1 MEFILIFISIIA
13 ILQSAFNIFSM
24 LYAWDSE
31 ENLEKNLA
39 PTTYEQPKFSFTIL
53 LPAWH
58 EENVIAQTIT
68 AISRINYPPT
78 LTQILVLLRPQDEGT
93 VAIAK
98 ETLNR
103 LNKFNIKI
111 ILVNDVIRNKPN
123 QLNAGL
129 QYATGDI
136 VTIFDAEDEPS
147 SEILNIMNTTYIR
160 KDVDIIQGG
169 VQLMDFNS
177 KWFSALNVLEYYFWF
192 KSSLMLFCKSNIMPF
207 GGNTIFIKRYILMQ
221 NNGWDESCLTED
233 CELGIRVAKEDYKMA
248 VIYDADHT
256 TKEETPSS
264 TTEFIKQRTRWTQGF
279 LQILIKGEWKKL
291 NSLPKVFSALYILVW
306 PMFQSLLFFYC
317 CIAIVV
323 LPFLKIALWV
333 SILSIFPLFLLILQ
347 IILMNIGMRMFCV
360 ENKIKYSLMLIPR
373 IFLTFL
379 PFQAILTYS
388 NGRAI
393 VRELTSQTGW
403 EKTSHFNQ
411 HRTTSI

>member
-1 MEFILIFISIIA
+1 
-13 ILQSAFNIFSM
+13 M

-39 PTTYEQPKFSFTIL
+39 PTTYEKPLFSFTIL

-68 AISRINYPPT
+68 AISKINYPQH
-78 LTQILVLLRPQDEGT
+78 LTQILVLLRPQDDQT
-93 VAIAK
+93 VAIATD
-98 ETLNR
+98 TLRR
-103 LNKFNIKI
+103 LNKYNIKI
-111 ILVNDVIRNKPN
+111 ILVNDRIRNKPN

-129 QYATGDI
+129 SYATGDI

-147 SEILNIMNTTYIR
+147 PEILNIMNTTYLR

-169 VQLMDFNS
+169 VQLMNYNS
-177 KWFSALNVLEYYFWF
+177 NWFAALNVLEYYFWF

-207 GGNTIFIKRYILMQ
+207 GGNTIFIKRYILNK
-221 NNGWDESCLTED
+221 NNGWDENCLTED

-256 TKEETPSS
+256 TKEETPA
-264 TTEFIKQRTRWTQGF
+264 TTREFIKQRTRWTQGF
-279 LQILIKGEWKKL
+279 LQILLKGEWQKL
-291 NSLPKVFSALYILVW
+291 NSFNKVISALYILVW
-306 PMFQSLLFFYC
+306 PMFQSFLFFYC

-323 LPFLKIALWV
+323 LPFLKIALWI

-347 IILMNIGMRMFCV
+347 IILLNIGMWMFCA
-360 ENKIKYSLMLIPR
+360 ENKVKYSFMLIPKLF
-373 IFLTFL
+373 ITFL
-379 PFQAILTYS
+379 PFQAVLTYA
-388 NGRAI
+388 NVRAI
-393 VRELTSQTGW
+393 VRELTSQTSW

-411 HRTTSI
+411 HRKNLITNKN

>member
-13 ILQSAFNIFSM
+13 IIQSAFNIFSM

-78 LTQILVLLRPQDEGT
+78 LTQILVLLRPQDERT
-93 VAIAK
+93 VAIAT
-98 ETLNR
+98 ETLRR

-111 ILVNDVIRNKPN
+111 ILVNDIVRNKPN

-136 VTIFDAEDEPS
+136 VTVFDAEDEPS

-169 VQLMDFNS
+169 VQLMDYNS
-177 KWFSALNVLEYYFWF
+177 KWFSTLNVLEYYFWF

-207 GGNTIFIKRYILMQ
+207 GGNTIFIKKHILLQ

-233 CELGIRVAKEDYKMA
+233 CELGIRVAKQDYKMA
-248 VIYDADHT
+248 VIYDAEHT

-279 LQILIKGEWKKL
+279 LQILVKGEWKKL
-291 NSLPKVFSALYILVW
+291 NTLTKVISSLYILLW
-306 PMFQSLLFFYC
+306 PILQSFLFLYC
-317 CIAIVV
+317 WLAFAI
-323 LPFLKIALWV
+323 LPFLNVALWV
-333 SILSIFPLFLLILQ
+333 SVISVFPLFLLILQ
-347 IILMNIGMRMFCV
+347 ILLLNIGMKMFCT
-360 ENKIKYSLMLIPR
+360 ENKLKYSYFLIPR
-373 IFLTFL
+373 LFLTFI
-379 PFQAILTYS
+379 PYQALLTFS
-388 NGRAI
+388 NARAI
-393 VRELTSQTGW
+393 IRELTSQKGW
-403 EKTSHFNQ
+403 EKTTHYNQ
-411 HRTTSI
+411 HRQLFK